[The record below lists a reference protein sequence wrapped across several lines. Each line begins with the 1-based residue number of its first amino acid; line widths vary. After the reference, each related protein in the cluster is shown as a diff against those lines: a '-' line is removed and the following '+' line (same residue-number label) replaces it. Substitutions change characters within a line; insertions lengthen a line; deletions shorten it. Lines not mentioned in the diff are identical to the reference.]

1 MSSWKKLIGLARSI
15 RLGNPLDPDTEMGPL
30 TSKMH
35 LDRVL
40 NYIDVCKRGGN
51 NILTGGRQP
60 DDGELGKGY
69 YLEPTIVEAGPGDRV
84 FQEEVFGP
92 FVSVTRFRDDAEA
105 LELANATEYGLGS
118 GLWTN
123 NLQRAHRF
131 SEGIRAGMV
140 WVNCY
145 KRVHPASPF
154 GGVGESGYGRDM
166 GIECLQEY
174 TSPKAVWINYDARIP
189 PFYQR

>member
-1 MSSWKKLIGLARSI
+1 M
-15 RLGNPLDPDTEMGPL
+15 
-30 TSKMH
+30 
-35 LDRVL
+35 
-40 NYIDVCKRGGN
+40 
-51 NILTGGRQP
+51 
-60 DDGELGKGY
+60 
-69 YLEPTIVEAGPGDRV
+69 
-84 FQEEVFGP
+84 FQQEVFGP

-105 LELANATEYGLGS
+105 LELANATDYGLGS

-131 SEGIRAGMV
+131 SDGIKAGMV

-145 KRVHPASPF
+145 KRVHPGSPF

-174 TSPKAVWINYDARIP
+174 TSPKAVWINYDAKMP
-189 PFYQR
+189 PFYSR